1 MTSDSDPVAA
11 PAEGEGAPPSK
22 EAIFN
27 TALQLF
33 ARQGFAATGMRQIAT
48 EAGVNLA
55 TINYFYGSKV
65 GLLRVI
71 LETFSANFVDVLET
85 NLAGDEAPDVRI
97 RRTVKAIAEYFS
109 RQPERVIIT
118 ISELPHDTPEIID
131 LKLDMHHRL
140 AAVFERHIFD
150 RLDADLRERLP
161 LALIG
166 PAIASLVASRFLFRP
181 VVEKSRYAG
190 YDPADIESY
199 AENIAEL
206 VLNGISGLMAKN
218 GGLMAKGKTS

>member
-11 PAEGEGAPPSK
+11 PAEGDGAPPSK
-22 EAIFN
+22 EAIFT
-27 TALQLF
+27 TALRLF
-33 ARQGFAATGMRQIAT
+33 ARQGFAATGMRQIAG

-71 LETFSANFVDVLET
+71 LETFTANFIEVLET
-85 NLAGDEAPDVRI
+85 NLPGDEPPPVRM
-97 RRTVKAIAEYFS
+97 RRTVKAIAEYFG
-109 RQPERVIIT
+109 REPERVVIT

-140 AAVFERHIFD
+140 AAIFERHVFD
-150 RLDADLRERLP
+150 QLDPAVRARLP

-166 PAIASLVASRFLFRP
+166 PAIASLLASRFLFRP
-181 VVEKSRYAG
+181 VVEKSKYAG

-199 AENIAEL
+199 ADTVAEL
-206 VLNGISGLMAKN
+206 FLNGVS
-218 GGLMAKGKTS
+218 GLMAKGKSS